1 MAEAKTFTV
10 TIAKVNEELFSGPA
24 VSVTLPGIE
33 GQLTILGNHV
43 PLVTLLKEGM
53 IMVRTET
60 GEKEF
65 AIEKGVL
72 EISDNQVTV
81 LV

>member
-1 MAEAKTFTV
+1 MANAKTFTL

-24 VSVTLPGIE
+24 VSVTLPGVE
-33 GQLTILGNHV
+33 GQLTVLADHV
-43 PLVTLLKEGM
+43 PFVTLLKEGA
-53 IMVRTET
+53 IMVRTEL
-60 GEKEF
+60 GEQEF
-65 AIEKGVL
+65 TIEKGVL